1 MKYLL
6 LTAVLSWVI
15 SLNTSDNFDGG
26 KKNNKDAE
34 ATQDQNTTI
43 NLYEKIDAA
52 MFCLYDSSN
61 IWWISPDKV
70 SDSIRNI
77 NIPRYPDYVYE
88 KRIKDLNETTPM
100 DLDYNEYVLKYI
112 DAYGVRNRDKLQIVI
127 TRSAYYFPI
136 FEEYLDK
143 YNLPLELKYL
153 AAVESALDPTAVSPS
168 GAVGLWQFMKPTAD
182 LFNLTISSYIDERR
196 DVYKSTDAACRYLKC
211 LYEMFE
217 DWQLALVAYNGG
229 PGTVKKAIARSGGK
243 TDYWD
248 LRPYF
253 TPQMQNYVPAF
264 IAMYYLMEY
273 HAEHNIFP
281 NQTFIEANKTDT
293 LLVHGYLHL
302 SNIAEATG
310 VDVNLLKKLNPI
322 YSYGYIPMDGNDY
335 TLVLPTEVTHIFL
348 DNSEKIE
355 ARRDTVTDSLVV
367 PPFMVRPVRP
377 NVVYHQVVSGDNFFR
392 LAAKY
397 NCSIPEIY
405 KWNAL
410 SEGYVLKIGDTIK
423 IMTE

>member
-1 MKYLL
+1 MKFLFI
-6 LTAVLSWVI
+6 TTIFSWLI
-15 SLNTSDNFDGG
+15 SLSVSDNFDGDKKAG
-26 KKNNKDAE
+26 KESGTKTEEPTNYS
-34 ATQDQNTTI
+34 
-43 NLYEKIDAA
+43 LYKKIDAA

-61 IWWISPDKV
+61 IWWLSPEDI
-70 SDSIRNI
+70 SDSLRNVK
-77 NIPRYPDYVYE
+77 IPRYPDYVY
-88 KRIKDLNETTPM
+88 KQRIADLDETTPM
-100 DLDYNEYVLKYI
+100 NLDYNEYVLRYI
-112 DAYGVRNRDKLQIVI
+112 DAYGVRNRDKMQIVMAK
-127 TRSAYYFPI
+127 SAYYFPI

-182 LFNLTISSYIDERR
+182 LFNLTVSSYIDERR

-248 LRPYF
+248 LRQYF

-264 IAMYYLMEY
+264 IAMYYLLEY

-281 NQTFIEANKTDT
+281 VQTFIEANKTDT
-293 LLVHGYLHL
+293 LLVRGYLHL
-302 SNIAEATG
+302 SNIAEITG
-310 VDVNLLKKLNPI
+310 TDANLLKKLNPI
-322 YSYGYIPMDGNDY
+322 YLYGYIPMDGNDHV
-335 TLVLPTEVTHIFL
+335 LVLPSEVTHLFL
-348 DNSEKIE
+348 NKSEDIE
-355 ARRDTVTDSLVV
+355 ALRDTVTDSLAI
-367 PPFMVRPVRP
+367 PPFMVKPERP
-377 NVVYHQVVSGDNFFR
+377 NIVYHQVVSGDNFFR

-397 NCSIPEIY
+397 NCSIPELF
-405 KWNAL
+405 KWNGLAD
-410 SEGYVLKIGDTIK
+410 GYVLKIGDTLK
-423 IMTE
+423 IFVE

>member
-1 MKYLL
+1 MKFLI
-6 LTAVLSWVI
+6 LTTIISWV
-15 SLNTSDNFDGG
+15 LNFSITDYPDGD
-26 KKNNKDAE
+26 KKNG
-34 ATQDQNTTI
+34 QDTDKKKEQSSGY
-43 NLYEKIDAA
+43 LYEKIDAA

-61 IWWISPDKV
+61 IWWLSPDQI
-70 SDSIRNI
+70 SDSLRNVRV
-77 NIPRYPDYVYE
+77 PQYPEYVYNQ
-88 KRIKDLNETTPM
+88 RIADLDETTPM
-100 DLDYNEYVLKYI
+100 DLDYNEYVLRYI
-112 DAYGVRNRDKLQIVI
+112 DAYGVRNRDKMQIVM

-136 FEEYLDK
+136 FEEYLDR

-153 AAVESALDPTAVSPS
+153 AAVESALDPTALSPS

-182 LFNLTISSYIDERR
+182 LFNLTVSSYVDERR

-281 NQTFIEANKTDT
+281 VQTFIEANKTDT
-293 LLVHGYLHL
+293 LLVQGYLHL
-302 SNIAEATG
+302 SNIAEITG
-310 VDVNLLKKLNPI
+310 TDVNLLKKLNPV
-322 YSYGYIPMDGNDY
+322 YSYGYIPMDGDDHV
-335 TLVLPTEVTHIFL
+335 LVLPSEVTHLFL
-348 DNSEKIE
+348 NKSEDIE
-355 ARRDTVTDSLVV
+355 ALRDTVTDTLAI
-367 PPFMVRPVRP
+367 PPFMVKPIRP
-377 NVVYHQVVSGDNFFR
+377 NIVYHQVVSGDNFFR

-397 NCSIPEIY
+397 NCSIPEIF
-405 KWNAL
+405 KWNGLA
-410 SEGYVLKIGDTIK
+410 EGYVLKIGDSLK
-423 IMTE
+423 IFVE